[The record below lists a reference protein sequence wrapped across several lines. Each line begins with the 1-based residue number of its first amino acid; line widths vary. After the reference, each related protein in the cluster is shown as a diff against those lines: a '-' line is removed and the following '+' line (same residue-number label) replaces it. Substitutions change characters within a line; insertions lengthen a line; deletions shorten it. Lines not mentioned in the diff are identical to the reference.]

1 MKILAIESSSMTAS
15 AAILND
21 NLVVAEYTLNH
32 RKTHSQTLLPMIDEI
47 CRTSET
53 DINTVDYIAVSAGPG
68 SFTGLRIGSSTGK
81 GIGLALDKQVVSV
94 PTLEA
99 LAYNMAGTDSIV
111 CPIMDARRGNV
122 YTGIYEFTYDET
134 QEAPMNAV
142 IHTLQEQCLIS
153 MEELLAQL
161 NKRGSKVV
169 FVGDAVAMYRE
180 CLSQELQVPY
190 ILAPAGAITPRAASV
205 AIVGYQ
211 YAKAGKAAN
220 AREHAPDYLRA
231 TQAER
236 ERKS

>member
-21 NLVVAEYTLNH
+21 NLITAEYTLNH
-32 RKTHSQTLLPMIDEI
+32 KITHSQTLLPMIDEI

-53 DINTVDYIAVSAGPG
+53 APNTVDCIAISAGPG

-81 GIGLALDKQVVSV
+81 GIGLALDKPVVSV

-99 LAYNMAGTDSIV
+99 LAYNMVGTDAVI

-122 YTGIYEFTYDET
+122 YSGIYEFAYDET

-142 IHTLQEQCLIS
+142 MHTLQDQCLILL
-153 MEELLAQL
+153 EELIAKL
-161 NKRGSKVV
+161 NQIGSRVV
-169 FVGDAVAMYRE
+169 FVGDAVALYRE
-180 CLSQELQVPY
+180 RLSQELQVPY
-190 ILAPAGAITPRAASV
+190 ILAPASQVTPRAASV
-205 AIVGYQ
+205 AILGYQ

-220 AREHAPDYLRA
+220 AREHVPNYLRA